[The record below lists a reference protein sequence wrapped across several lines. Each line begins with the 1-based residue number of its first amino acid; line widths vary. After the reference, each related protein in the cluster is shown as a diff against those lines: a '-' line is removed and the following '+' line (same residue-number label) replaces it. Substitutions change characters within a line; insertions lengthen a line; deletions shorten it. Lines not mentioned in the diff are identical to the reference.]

1 MWTLARFYVCNGAGL
16 QKLLSWPFWLERI
29 LIPFIKPAL
38 RLVSWSTMNEAC
50 TRYRPLP
57 KSHFPVFCS
66 LAGGQFQGRHGR
78 SVWSPGLA
86 PPCRHSA
93 DMADGDLQ
101 TGKIWSAEPPPD
113 THGQLCSAP
122 SYSCW
127 FLLDSVQD
135 RALSCPLM
143 GHCLLS
149 PHPHQFIST
158 TRIPFVL
165 RNNHLILRKFSD
177 ALVWK
182 AFIFCFITYCHLFVT
197 LDPWPQ
203 QL

>member
-16 QKLLSWPFWLERI
+16 QKLLSWPFWLDENFNSLHRAGPKIGI
-29 LIPFIKPAL
+29 LINYEWGLYPISTPPKKPFPCVL
-38 RLVSWSTMNEAC
+38 CRSM
-50 TRYRPLP
+50 
-57 KSHFPVFCS
+57 
-66 LAGGQFQGRHGR
+66 AGGQFQGRYGR

-86 PPCRHSA
+86 SPLQACRHSA

-113 THGQLCSAP
+113 THGRLCSAP
-122 SYSCW
+122 SPSCW

-135 RALSCPLM
+135 RALSWPIL

-149 PHPHQFIST
+149 HHPHWFIST

-165 RNNHLILRKFSD
+165 WNNHLDLGKVQPKCSCLKGLYF
-177 ALVWK
+177 LL
-182 AFIFCFITYCHLFVT
+182 ITTATFL
-197 LDPWPQ
+197 
-203 QL
+203 